1 MFTAIRVH
9 ADAPAPSTID
19 PAELAT
25 LARVRTAAMNSD
37 WSWNRLEDL
46 TDEIGPTPL
55 GLTGA
60 GCRRVTRV
68 AAAVRALGAHVA
80 LQPAK
85 VPHWVRGEER
95 AQLTEYPGR
104 PERTTKKGGR
114 PWKEARAVVD
124 GVLWVLRTGAPW
136 ADLPGR
142 YPPYQTCHRR
152 FQTWVEDKTLERI
165 LRKLAEDLRDRGKL
179 DLTEAYIDGSH
190 AGAKRGAL
198 LLESLAAA
206 RRPRSWQWQTAL
218 AFLSPSGLKVVH
230 DMSKSSS

>member
-1 MFTAIRVH
+1 MRG
-9 ADAPAPSTID
+9 STCDRI
-19 PAELAT
+19 
-25 LARVRTAAMNSD
+25 SD
-37 WSWNRLEDL
+37 LRLKVDL
-46 TDEIGPTPL
+46 TDQQWDAIES
-55 GLTGA
+55 
-60 GCRRVTRV
+60 CF
-68 AAAVRALGAHVA
+68 
-80 LQPAK
+80 PA
-85 VPHWVRGEER
+85 EE
-95 AQLTEYPGR
+95 LK
-104 PERTTKKGGR
+104 RTTKRGGR

-136 ADLPGR
+136 ADLPRR

-165 LRKLAEDLRDRGKL
+165 LRRLAEDLRDRGKL

-206 RRPRSWQWQTAL
+206 KRPRSWQWQTAL
-218 AFLSPSGLKVVH
+218 AFLSPSGLRVVH